1 MLELQEKLVYSIIS
15 KYSNINNKEDLFQVG
30 MIGAITAYNKYDKSL
45 GIKYSTYAYKYI
57 LGEVLKY
64 LREDRNIRVS
74 RDIIN
79 DYKKIII
86 GRDYIYKEYGIVDN
100 SKLCKILNI
109 SEERLN
115 EVLNYNESVVSLNKP
130 IGEDNIT
137 LEETIKDEKMEI
149 NDLVSLKTALKEL
162 PLDERKLIYERYFND
177 LTQTEIAKRDNISQ
191 VKVYRLERKIL
202 DKLKDKMS

>member
-1 MLELQEKLVYSIIS
+1 MLELQEKLVYSIIN
-15 KYSNINNKEDLFQVG
+15 KYSNIYNKEDLFQVG
-30 MIGAITAYNKYDKSL
+30 MIGAITAYQKYDKSL
-45 GIKYSTYAYKYI
+45 GVKYSTFAYKYI

-79 DYKKIII
+79 DYKKILIAK
-86 GRDYIYKEYGIVDN
+86 DYIYKEYGYIDD
-100 SKLCKILNI
+100 SKLCKILGI

-115 EVLNYNESVVSLNKP
+115 EVIKYDDNIVSLNKP
-130 IGEDNIT
+130 IGEEIT
-137 LEETIKDEKMEI
+137 LEDTIKDNSMDI
-149 NDLVSLKTALKEL
+149 NDRVALKLAFKDLNSE
-162 PLDERKLIYERYFND
+162 EKRLIYERYYNN
-177 LTQTEIAKRDNISQ
+177 LTQTELAKRNNMSQ

>member
-15 KYSNINNKEDLFQVG
+15 KYANNSNREDLFQVG
-30 MIGAITAYNKYDKSL
+30 MMGAIIAYKKYDKSL

-64 LREDRNIRVS
+64 LREDRSIHIS

-79 DYKKIII
+79 DYKKILI
-86 GRDYIYKEYGIVDN
+86 GRDYIYKEYGYVDN
-100 SKLCKILNI
+100 KKLSNILDI
-109 SEERLN
+109 SEERIN
-115 EVLNYNESVVSLNKP
+115 EVLNYNDNIISINKP
-130 IGEDNIT
+130 IGEDIT
-137 LEETIKDEKMEI
+137 LEDTIRDNKLDLNE
-149 NDLVSLKTALKEL
+149 LVSLKDALKNLSLE
-162 PLDERKLIYERYFND
+162 EQKLIYERYYND

-202 DKLKDKMS
+202 DKLKDKMT

>member
-15 KYSNINNKEDLFQVG
+15 KYANNSNREDLFQVG
-30 MIGAITAYNKYDKSL
+30 MMGAIIAYKKYDKSL

-64 LREDRNIRVS
+64 LREDRSVHIS

-79 DYKKIII
+79 DYKKILI
-86 GRDYIYKEYGIVDN
+86 GRDYIYKEYGYVDN
-100 SKLCKILNI
+100 KKISNILDI
-109 SEERLN
+109 SEERIN
-115 EVLNYNESVVSLNKP
+115 EVLNYNDNIISINKP
-130 IGEDNIT
+130 IGEDIT
-137 LEETIKDEKMEI
+137 LEDTIRDNKLDLNE
-149 NDLVSLKTALKEL
+149 LVSLKDALNNLSLE
-162 PLDERKLIYERYFND
+162 EQKLIYERYYND

-202 DKLKDKMS
+202 DKLKDKMT

>member
-15 KYSNINNKEDLFQVG
+15 KYSNNNNREDLFQVG
-30 MIGAITAYNKYDKSL
+30 MMGAIIAYNKYDKSL

-64 LREDRNIRVS
+64 LREDRSIHIS

-79 DYKKIII
+79 DYKKILI
-86 GRDYIYKEYGIVDN
+86 GRDYIYKEYGYVDN
-100 SKLCKILNI
+100 KKLSKILGI
-109 SEERLN
+109 DEERIN
-115 EVLNYNESVVSLNKP
+115 EVLNYNDSTISLNKP
-130 IGEDNIT
+130 IGEDIT
-137 LEETIKDEKMEI
+137 LEDTIKDNKLDLNE
-149 NDLVSLKTALKEL
+149 LVSLKDALNNLNNEEK
-162 PLDERKLIYERYFND
+162 KLIYERYYND

-202 DKLKDKMS
+202 DKLKDKMT

>member
-15 KYSNINNKEDLFQVG
+15 KYSNNYNKEDLFQVG

-45 GIKYSTYAYKYI
+45 GVKYSTFAYKYI

-64 LREDRNIRVS
+64 LREDRNIHIS

-79 DYKKIII
+79 DYKKILIAKE
-86 GRDYIYKEYGIVDN
+86 YIYKEYGYVDN
-100 SKLCKILNI
+100 KKLSKILGI
-109 SEERLN
+109 EEERIN
-115 EVLNYNESVVSLNKP
+115 EVLNYNETVISLNKP
-130 IGEDNIT
+130 IKDDIT
-137 LEETIKDEKMEI
+137 LEDTIKDNRLDLNE
-149 NDLVSLKTALKEL
+149 LVSLKEALSNLNNEEK
-162 PLDERKLIYERYFND
+162 KLIYERYYND

-202 DKLKDKMS
+202 DKLKDKMT

>member
-15 KYSNINNKEDLFQVG
+15 KYANNSNREDLFQVG
-30 MIGAITAYNKYDKSL
+30 MMGAIIAYKKYDKSL

-64 LREDRNIRVS
+64 LREDRSIHIS

-79 DYKKIII
+79 DYKKILI
-86 GRDYIYKEYGIVDN
+86 GRDYIYKEYGYVDN
-100 SKLCKILNI
+100 KKLSNILDI
-109 SEERLN
+109 SEERIN
-115 EVLNYNESVVSLNKP
+115 EVLNYNDNIISINKP
-130 IGEDNIT
+130 IGEDIT
-137 LEETIKDEKMEI
+137 LEDAIKDNKLDLNE
-149 NDLVSLKTALKEL
+149 LVSLKDALNNLSLE
-162 PLDERKLIYERYFND
+162 EQKLIYERYYND

-202 DKLKDKMS
+202 DKLKDEMT

>member
-15 KYSNINNKEDLFQVG
+15 KYANNSNREDLFQVG
-30 MIGAITAYNKYDKSL
+30 MMGAIIAYKKYDKSL

-64 LREDRNIRVS
+64 LREDRSIHIS

-79 DYKKIII
+79 DYKKILI
-86 GRDYIYKEYGIVDN
+86 GRDYIYKEYGYVDN
-100 SKLCKILNI
+100 KKLSNILDI
-109 SEERLN
+109 SEERIN
-115 EVLNYNESVVSLNKP
+115 EVLNYNDNIISINKP
-130 IGEDNIT
+130 IGEDIT
-137 LEETIKDEKMEI
+137 LEDTIRDNKLDLNE
-149 NDLVSLKTALKEL
+149 LVSLKDALNNLSLE
-162 PLDERKLIYERYFND
+162 EQKLIYERYYND

-202 DKLKDKMS
+202 DKLKDKMT

>member
-15 KYSNINNKEDLFQVG
+15 KYANNSNREDLFQVG
-30 MIGAITAYNKYDKSL
+30 MMGAIIAYNKYDKSL

-64 LREDRNIRVS
+64 LREDRSIHIS

-79 DYKKIII
+79 DYKKILI
-86 GRDYIYKEYGIVDN
+86 GRDYIYKEYGYVDN
-100 SKLCKILNI
+100 KKLSKILGI
-109 SEERLN
+109 DEERIN
-115 EVLNYNESVVSLNKP
+115 EVLNYNDSTISLNKT
-130 IGEDNIT
+130 IGEDIT
-137 LEETIKDEKMEI
+137 LEDTIKDNKLDLNE
-149 NDLVSLKTALKEL
+149 LVSLKDALGDLNNEEK
-162 PLDERKLIYERYFND
+162 RLIYERYYND

-202 DKLKDKMS
+202 DKLKDKMT

>member
-15 KYSNINNKEDLFQVG
+15 KYANNSNREDLFQVG
-30 MIGAITAYNKYDKSL
+30 MMGAIIAYKKYDKSL

-64 LREDRNIRVS
+64 LREDRSIHIS

-79 DYKKIII
+79 DYKKILI
-86 GRDYIYKEYGIVDN
+86 GRDYIYKEYGYVDN
-100 SKLCKILNI
+100 KKLSNILDI
-109 SEERLN
+109 SEERIN
-115 EVLNYNESVVSLNKP
+115 EVLNYNDNIISINKP
-130 IGEDNIT
+130 IGEDIT
-137 LEETIKDEKMEI
+137 LEDTIRDNKLDLNE
-149 NDLVSLKTALKEL
+149 LVSLKDALNNLSLE
-162 PLDERKLIYERYFND
+162 EQKLIYERYYND

-202 DKLKDKMS
+202 DKLKDEMT